1 MSSRRLLPRRRDG
14 YISARQ
20 TLDGQV
26 AAAIDVADIVEIE
39 NVWITMSDGCRIAAR
54 IWLPA
59 GAELEPVP
67 AILEYIPYRKRD
79 FMRARDEP
87 IHRYFAQAGYAA
99 VRVDLRGSG
108 DSEGVLFDEYTQQE
122 LDDALEII
130 AWIAAQ
136 HWCSGAVGM
145 MGISWGGFNALQV
158 AALDPPALNAI
169 ITLCSTDDRYAD
181 DAHYMGGCLLN
192 ENLQWGATLLTFCA
206 YPPDPEIVGERWRAM
221 WRERIDHLTPFPALW
236 LQHQWRDDFW
246 QHGSV
251 CEDYGA
257 IKCAVYA
264 IGGWAD
270 GYSNAVPRLMR
281 GLSCPRKG
289 LIGPWAHRFPHNG
302 VPGPAIGFLQE
313 AVRWWDHWLKGVET
327 GIMDEPLLRVWMQ
340 ESVDPQPYHEERPGR
355 WVAERSWPPARVE
368 KRRYYLNPGRLEPTA
383 GRRVLLAFSSPQT
396 TGLRAGEWCAFGA
409 EGEMPLDQRSDDGR
423 SLTFD
428 TEPLPARTE
437 ILGAP
442 VVELELAVDEP
453 SALLAVRLNDV
464 QPDGTSTL
472 VTYGLLNLTH
482 RESHEQP
489 EALEPGTFQRVRLA
503 LNDIAHAF
511 PAGHR
516 IRVALS
522 TSYWPI
528 AWPSPAAVIMTVRAG
543 NSALYLPV
551 RPPAPDD
558 ERLRPFEPPVAAA
571 GMRRRTLREL
581 PLKRTIEIDLATNE
595 TVYTFQSGE
604 FGAAL
609 ARIEAIGMD
618 LGSTFLKRHRISEYD
633 PLSALTEVVHKT
645 IMRRKNWSVRIES
658 RVRLGATRDAFQF
671 SAELE
676 TFEDEEPF
684 GQRSWQLTIPRQLV

>member
-1 MSSRRLLPRRRDG
+1 
-14 YISARQ
+14 
-20 TLDGQV
+20 LDGQV

-442 VVELELAVDEP
+442 VVELDLAVDEP

>member
-1 MSSRRLLPRRRDG
+1 MSSRRLLPRRREG

-442 VVELELAVDEP
+442 VVELDLAVDEP

>member
-1 MSSRRLLPRRRDG
+1 MRMAGNEPSE
-14 YISARQ
+14 
-20 TLDGQV
+20 
-26 AAAIDVADIVEIE
+26 IVEIE

-54 IWLPA
+54 IWLPK
-59 GAELEPVP
+59 GADAAPVP

-87 IHRYFAQAGYAA
+87 IHRYFAQSGYAA

-108 DSEGVLFDEYTQQE
+108 DSDGVLFDEYTQQE

-136 HWCSGAVGM
+136 KWCSGAVGM

-158 AALDPPALNAI
+158 AALQPPALKAI

-192 ENLQWGATLLTFCA
+192 ENLQWGATLMAYCA
-206 YPPDPEIVGERWRAM
+206 YPPDPEIVGARWRAM
-221 WRERIDHLTPFPALW
+221 WRERIDHLVPFPALW
-236 LQHQWRDDFW
+236 LQHQWRDDLW
-246 QHGSV
+246 KHGSV

-257 IKCAVYA
+257 IRCAVYA

-281 GLSCPRKG
+281 GLSCPKKG
-289 LIGPWAHRFPHNG
+289 LIGPWAHVFPHNG

-313 AVRWWDHWLKGVET
+313 AVRWWDHWLKGLDT
-327 GIMDEPLLRVWMQ
+327 GIMDEPRLRLWMQ

-355 WVAERSWPPARVE
+355 WVAERSWPSPRLE
-368 KRRYYLNPGRLEPTA
+368 KRRYYLNPGRLDA
-383 GRRVLLAFSSPQT
+383 AAARHVFLAFSSPQT

-409 EGEMPLDQRSDDGR
+409 EGEMPLDQRPDDGR

-428 TEPLPARTE
+428 TEPLVARTE

-442 VVELELAVDEP
+442 VVELDLAVDEP
-453 SALLAVRLNDV
+453 NALLAVRLNEV

-472 VTYGLLNLTH
+472 VTYGLLNLSH
-482 RESHEQP
+482 RESDEQP
-489 EALEPGTFQRVRLA
+489 EALEPGAFYRVRVQ

-516 IRVALS
+516 IRIAVS

-528 AWPSPAAVIMTVRAG
+528 AWPSPAAVILTLRTG
-543 NSALYLPV
+543 NSVLYLPV
-551 RPPAPDD
+551 RSAAPEDD
-558 ERLRPFEPPVAAA
+558 RLRPFEPPVAAA
-571 GMRRRTLREL
+571 GPRRKTLREL

-604 FGAAL
+604 FGAAP
-609 ARIEAIGMD
+609 ARIEAIEMD
-618 LGSTFLKRHRISEYD
+618 LGYTFLKRHRISEYD
-633 PLSALTEVVHKT
+633 PLSAQTEIVQRT
-645 IMRRKNWSVRIES
+645 TMRRKDWAVRIES
-658 RVRLGATRDAFQF
+658 RTRLIATREAFQF
-671 SAELE
+671 SADLE
-676 TFEDEEPF
+676 AFEGDEPF
-684 GQRSWQLTIPRQLV
+684 GQRRWQLTIPRQLV